1 MNNAEEQKGKRQEV
15 DKLLKGL
22 PKVQASADFEE
33 RLHRRIA
40 ETATDRPA
48 GGWIKH
54 VFGTRPIPALAYS
67 LSTLVLVGI
76 ISYYAFFRSGSVPTP
91 EQLVPPQTDNTAVR
105 KDSGIEPPAASGKT
119 DETTSEAP
127 HVTSPSTA
135 PQTRPAKPLLRQK
148 QGRENLRDESAVN
161 EPAFER
167 DATESGNV
175 TREPKKEQ
183 PAPQTQAPIPPVT
196 QAPQPPLQEFRSNA
210 AAVQEPESKGQP
222 SETPSHTLLKQLQ
235 LREPSYPG
243 KQNMSIEQ
251 QLKYVGQQIDSLGS
265 GDSLK
270 MDSLRQVQR
279 YLQMQQRKAKIRKP
293 GSE

>member
-54 VFGTRPIPALAYS
+54 VFGKRPIPALAYS

-76 ISYYAFFRSGSVPTP
+76 VSYYAFFRSGSVPTP

-210 AAVQEPESKGQP
+210 AAVQEPSQEHGAVVAEHLDVLIDGLARRLP
-222 SETPSHTLLKQLQ
+222 ADGLLPRRAVAIGLVALMYGGLTLARAVRGTELSDEI
-235 LREPSYPG
+235 LRACRALGAAAGG
-243 KQNMSIEQ
+243 KEARS
-251 QLKYVGQQIDSLGS
+251 
-265 GDSLK
+265 
-270 MDSLRQVQR
+270 
-279 YLQMQQRKAKIRKP
+279 
-293 GSE
+293 